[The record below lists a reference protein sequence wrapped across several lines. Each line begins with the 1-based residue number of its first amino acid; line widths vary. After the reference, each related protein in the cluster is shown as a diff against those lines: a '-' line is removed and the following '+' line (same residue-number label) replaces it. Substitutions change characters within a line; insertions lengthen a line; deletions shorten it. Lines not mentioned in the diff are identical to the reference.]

1 MESLERGACLV
12 VAQRNNIDLGRN
24 ETARQ
29 LLESALG
36 VSEAAS
42 LVTQTMKN
50 FVAPFALS
58 SESEDYSV
66 VARNLRCRSQ
76 IGSRRGLV
84 FDATWTRLGAVT
96 LSSYEPLS
104 WRHSSGSAS
113 EANRRGWR
121 KWRRPTPRR
130 TR

>member
-1 MESLERGACLV
+1 MKAWRSGVEGRRVEDESVTLTVRVAASELESLERGACLV
-12 VAQRNNIDLGRN
+12 VAQRDNIDLGGN

-66 VARNLRCRSQ
+66 VARQ
-76 IGSRRGLV
+76 
-84 FDATWTRLGAVT
+84 
-96 LSSYEPLS
+96 SSMPIAD
-104 WRHSSGSAS
+104 WKPKGI
-113 EANRRGWR
+113 
-121 KWRRPTPRR
+121 
-130 TR
+130 